1 MWLGTLCTP
10 GRKGSREGCEGGS
23 GNGNGNGKGG
33 GLLKWEGKCD
43 GRGMGRKRERGE
55 VRRRL
60 KVQGGG
66 EARGGRCSQPCTE

>member
-33 GLLKWEGKCD
+33 GLLKWEGKSD
-43 GRGMGRKRERGE
+43 GRGWEGNGKGE
-55 VRRRL
+55 
-60 KVQGGG
+60 KCGDG
-66 EARGGRCSQPCTE
+66 